1 MGRVLGALVGASF
14 FLWIAGTRALHPGEI
29 GWLMRYDW
37 PIHFF
42 GWHFFRS
49 EPWRWP
55 PGLLGSY
62 YAPIG
67 TAIGFTDSIPLVAF
81 ALKPFSAWLPATF
94 QYIGLWLCLCF
105 TLQGAFGAWLM
116 AQWTPRAWVQAS
128 GAAFFV
134 LVPALLIR
142 IGHPSLCAHWLLLWA
157 LVIAVRE
164 SRTPVRPFEW
174 AALGAISGLVH
185 PYLAVMVLAL
195 LAAVVVRPSS
205 TGFSRKALG
214 LGAAVTATVAGW
226 WAAGLFSVSGA
237 EAMATEGLGHYSM
250 NLFSPVTHAGWSQFL
265 PDLPRATAG
274 QDFEGF
280 QYIGLGGLLLLLV
293 AVGVAVGGAGRRPA
307 ISADGRVWRGFGAA
321 LFVVALLMAVFALS
335 PRMTA
340 GASVVVDMS
349 GPWAERFAVF
359 RATGRFFWPLGYL
372 LMAWAL
378 AIIATRLPSR
388 VALTVLLSLVI
399 VQTLDLHGAHEERRR
414 GARDP
419 DFYAWANPMVSP
431 VWDRALPEY
440 NHLVLYPPPQ
450 CGPSP
455 IAWEAAAHRAG
466 LHGLTLNAGGV
477 ARPDDAARLRYC
489 HDLGEQVKGGHL
501 EPRTFYI
508 VPPSEVERIRQAAQ
522 PPAVCGVID
531 TVSVCVS
538 AESYQRWRDLALLQ

>member
-1 MGRVLGALVGASF
+1 
-14 FLWIAGTRALHPGEI
+14 
-29 GWLMRYDW
+29 
-37 PIHFF
+37 
-42 GWHFFRS
+42 
-49 EPWRWP
+49 
-55 PGLLGSY
+55 
-62 YAPIG
+62 
-67 TAIGFTDSIPLVAF
+67 
-81 ALKPFSAWLPATF
+81 
-94 QYIGLWLCLCF
+94 
-105 TLQGAFGAWLM
+105 
-116 AQWTPRAWVQAS
+116 
-128 GAAFFV
+128 
-134 LVPALLIR
+134 
-142 IGHPSLCAHWLLLWA
+142 
-157 LVIAVRE
+157 
-164 SRTPVRPFEW
+164 
-174 AALGAISGLVH
+174 
-185 PYLAVMVLAL
+185 
-195 LAAVVVRPSS
+195 
-205 TGFSRKALG
+205 
-214 LGAAVTATVAGW
+214 
-226 WAAGLFSVSGA
+226 
-237 EAMATEGLGHYSM
+237 
-250 NLFSPVTHAGWSQFL
+250 
-265 PDLPRATAG
+265 
-274 QDFEGF
+274 
-280 QYIGLGGLLLLLV
+280 
-293 AVGVAVGGAGRRPA
+293 
-307 ISADGRVWRGFGAA
+307 
-321 LFVVALLMAVFALS
+321 
-335 PRMTA
+335 
-340 GASVVVDMS
+340 
-349 GPWAERFAVF
+349 VF